1 MLMKCT
7 RCNSIYI
14 LTVTAIRSCCCSLPV
29 SDAMLEPCGIYTG
42 APNSLCTYHTATCA
56 MHVRFH
62 VYQNTKKQDD
72 GEMKSTIICCS
83 DEVLLKTVIEIG
95 HIQSLH
101 INNE

>member
-1 MLMKCT
+1 MKCT

-42 APNSLCTYHTATCA
+42 APNSLCTYHTATYA

-62 VYQNTKKQDD
+62 VYRSTKKQDD
-72 GEMKSTIICCS
+72 GEMKSTIIYCS
-83 DEVLLKTVIEIG
+83 DAVLLKTIIGIG
-95 HIQSLH
+95 HIQSGH
-101 INNE
+101 IVNE